1 MYTFPFLMERNG
13 SMASKNKYIASIV
26 LDGEKQFKSAVAE
39 CNRKLTM
46 MRSEMNLTKETFAG
60 SANTLNALNAK
71 YSILEK
77 TMQAQNQKIKAIRDG
92 MNHANQ
98 EYMRVGTNL
107 DKLRKEHE
115 QASKALD
122 EMRKSSDATEE
133 QLKQQ
138 ETEVDKLSRAITL
151 GEESYKKAGRNVE
164 DWNKKLYTAQAQE
177 KKNARELANYKKY
190 IDEAKKSVDGCAVS
204 IDRYG
209 KKSKETETAVKEGV
223 NALAGAM
230 AAQGIGGKVEE
241 LAEQLYDYTKAA
253 DEFSV
258 ASAKLSTIADTEKVS
273 MDKLNEQLM
282 SISGETGE
290 AVSGLSE
297 SAYQAISA
305 GTDTSRAAEVVST
318 ATKSSIAGFTD
329 TATAID
335 GLTTIVNSYG
345 DKVKDATE
353 VSDIFLTVQ
362 NLGKT
367 SFGELSA
374 SIGKVATN
382 ASNYNVSVQD
392 LGTAYIQLTK
402 RGIQTSEATTYTNSM
417 LKELGKSSSNL
428 SQILKKKTGKSFA
441 ELMESGKSLG
451 DVLGIIYD
459 SVGQDNTAFINLFSS
474 QEAAT
479 GAVTMLKGGT
489 EEYNNTLAQVRKS
502 AGATET
508 AYQKMTNT
516 SEFAKKKIANSAQNI
531 KIAIG
536 TQLNEALEGVIGKF
550 SNMSEWA
557 SEYVK
562 ENPKVVSAIAAF
574 TASLVALTGIISG
587 YTIATRVIIP
597 LIRDFNAALA
607 GNPAGLAAVAISTLV
622 AGLMTFVAMQKSAN
636 KETDKEILKMEESRK
651 ALKEKD
657 KTIRESIQAA
667 DEQIQNTKEE
677 IAGTESLVSRLINL
691 NSVEKKSAGQKAEI
705 KAIVDKLKNSIPEI
719 AKAYDKESG
728 SVDLTTKEIKK
739 LTEAYK
745 EQAIVEG
752 MQKQIQQ
759 KADAAAEA
767 ELNYAAAQEAAAES
781 INKKKEAE
789 KTYNA
794 AKNKWDAAQ
803 KEQQKT
809 GYNDTEKMSKLAD
822 AYYQAERKLDKLKK
836 QESLDKETAEKLKK
850 TRDSSKKSLQ
860 DVTNYT
866 TNYRKELSKEEKSEK
881 KAASGTKKV
890 ADQYDKVS
898 SAFSHAQK
906 SIVSSGYKM
915 TAGTKKNFEA
925 MVKLA
930 KKTGTDIPKGL
941 AQKLK
946 NGAKDPQKAT
956 KDIEKAVEDNLLKM
970 AENARKAGV
979 YVPQSLTDG
988 IKNGSISASDAYG
1001 EIDRLLKKQGN
1012 KQQKTA
1018 KKLGLNIS
1026 TSTAKAIEKGGP
1038 QCLSAIKT
1046 LDKSMKELMEACGV
1060 HSADGILKGLQER
1073 TPQVLDGYSKLGSK
1087 IDKEFRNSLKIQSP
1101 SRVFAE
1107 SGRYTVMG
1115 VISGVDALSGQLQ
1128 KKYKELGG
1136 ITDSAYREALEIH
1149 SPSKKMKKNGEY
1161 SIKGVAEG
1169 IKSGTKDAEEATKK
1183 AAEKVRKKA
1192 EEERRKATK
1201 RQNQI
1206 VKKAENKVSTKNL
1219 KEKEIVDTWKKV
1231 VNATKKGTDAHVKAL
1246 KKYKSAKEKLQKEE
1260 KNYQKDFKKNY
1271 QDLMKDLKSAI
1282 SDYKSQIQDLQNTY
1296 KEAVSNTQESI
1307 GGSWGMF
1314 SKAETSKTNNAAGLI
1329 RNMKSQADTVIAY
1342 QKNMDKLRKSGLS
1355 SAIIKELESAGISS
1369 AGDVET
1375 LASMN
1380 KAQLA
1385 EYQKYYNQREA
1396 YAKKESL
1403 AVNKQ
1408 LQSSTNTQVANL
1420 KKKMVN
1426 LEKTYSKKITKLEK
1440 KYKKQM
1446 KSLGVNVSN
1455 GFAKGIEK
1463 GSNNVYK
1470 AIAKM
1475 TGQTVKQVKKN
1486 LGIHSPSRV
1495 FAEMGGYTGLGFAQG
1510 LDRETKD
1517 LSKIILGNLPDSVK
1531 VPTATKTDTAIV
1543 SSASK
1548 NDLVQLNLYMN
1559 SDVVAAATFK
1569 KIDMMQGADIR
1580 LKKRGL
1586 VV

>member
-1 MYTFPFLMERNG
+1 
-13 SMASKNKYIASIV
+13 MASKNKYIASIV

-209 KKSKETETAVKEGV
+209 KKSKETEVAVKDGV

-230 AAQGIGGKVEE
+230 TAQGIGEKTEE
-241 LAEQLYDYTKAA
+241 LAEQLYDCTKAA
-253 DEFSV
+253 DGFSE

-273 MDKLNEQLM
+273 MNKLNEQLM
-282 SISGETGE
+282 SISGDTGE

-516 SEFAKKKIANSAQNI
+516 SEFAKKKIANGIQNI

-536 TQLNEALEGVIGKF
+536 TQLNEALSGLIGKAG
-550 SNMSEWA
+550 EITDWA

-562 ENPKVVSAIAAF
+562 EHPKFISLISAF
-574 TASLVALTGIISG
+574 TASLVTLTTIVTG
-587 YTIATRVIIP
+587 YTTITTFAIP
-597 LIRDFNAALA
+597 LIRSFTAAMTS
-607 GNPAGLAAVAISTLV
+607 NPIGLVAVAVSTLV
-622 AGLMTFVAMQKSAN
+622 AGLVTYCATQKSSN
-636 KETDKEILKMEESRK
+636 EETSKEVQVMEASRKEIE
-651 ALKEKD
+651 EKD
-657 KTIRESIQAA
+657 KTIKKSL
-667 DEQIQNTKEE
+667 NTTKEKIKSTEDE
-677 IAGTESLVSRLINL
+677 IATTDALVSKLLSL
-691 NSVEKKSAGQKAEI
+691 NSIENKSAGQKAEI
-705 KAIVDKLKNSIPEI
+705 KGITESLKDEIPQLSE
-719 AKAYDKESG
+719 AYNEETG
-728 SVDLTTKEIKK
+728 SVELTRKEI
-739 LTEAYK
+739 L
-745 EQAIVEG
+745 
-752 MQKQIQQ
+752 
-759 KADAAAEA
+759 
-767 ELNYAAAQEAAAES
+767 
-781 INKKKEAE
+781 
-789 KTYNA
+789 
-794 AKNKWDAAQ
+794 
-803 KEQQKT
+803 
-809 GYNDTEKMSKLAD
+809 KLAD
-822 AYYQAERKLDKLKK
+822 AYKK
-836 QESLDKETAEKLKK
+836 QAIAEGLQKQIKEATEQAAEAEMNHAKALEKSQEATKKKQAAVAALDSAEKKWEAEQKKTAETGEYTEETKKAEHAYNSKKKKLEELIAEENKYKDTEKNAKK
-850 TRDSSKKSLQ
+850 TLDEANKSVDDATNFCDKYQKK
-860 DVTNYT
+860 
-866 TNYRKELSKEEKSEK
+866 LSQKSQSEK
-881 KAASGTKKV
+881 KSVSNTKKV
-890 ADQYDKVS
+890 ASEYDKLS
-898 SAFSHAQK
+898 SAYAKAEKGMSNW
-906 SIVSSGYKM
+906 
-915 TAGTKKNFEA
+915 GTKTSQTTKKTFQSL
-925 MVKLA
+925 VSTA
-930 KKTGTDIPKGL
+930 KKTGTDIPTGL
-941 AQKLK
+941 AKALK
-946 NGAKDPQKAT
+946 KGTKSPETAT
-956 KDIEKAVEDNLLKM
+956 KELNKKVCDNLLKM
-970 AENARKAGV
+970 AKEARNAGIYIPEEITKGLSDGSLDASKA
-979 YVPQSLTDG
+979 YSKLNKI
-988 IKNGSISASDAYG
+988 IKKEG
-1001 EIDRLLKKQGN
+1001 Q
-1012 KQQKTA
+1012 KQQADLEKVYLKTP
-1018 KKLGLNIS
+1018 K
-1026 TSTAKAIEKGGP
+1026 TMKAAFEKGGS
-1038 QCLSAIKT
+1038 SAITAIKRSKTTIKELQRDAGVNSVDGLIKGVQDGIPRVEEAYKNLAKKANNAFKNT
-1046 LDKSMKELMEACGV
+1046 LDI
-1060 HSADGILKGLQER
+1060 H
-1073 TPQVLDGYSKLGSK
+1073 
-1087 IDKEFRNSLKIQSP
+1087 SP
-1101 SRVFAE
+1101 SRVFAQN
-1107 SGRYTVMG
+1107 GQYTVLG
-1115 VISGVDALSGQLQ
+1115 IINGVDAVSGKLQ
-1128 KKYKELGG
+1128 KKYAQLGRL
-1136 ITDSAYREALEIH
+1136 TDSAYRNAMEIH
-1149 SPSKKMKKNGEY
+1149 SPSKKMKKNGEHT
-1161 SIKGVAEG
+1161 IDGLVEG
-1169 IKSGTKDAEEATKK
+1169 MKLKTGDAEKASKK

-1192 EEERRKATK
+1192 EEEQKKAAK
-1201 RQNQI
+1201 RQNEI

-1219 KEKEIVDTWKKV
+1219 KEKEIVETWKKV

-1260 KNYQKDFKKNY
+1260 KNYQKEFKKNY

-1314 SKAETSKTNNAAGLI
+1314 GKAETSKTNNAAGLI

-1531 VPTATKTDTAIV
+1531 VPTATKTDTAIAGQ
-1543 SSASK
+1543 SPK